1 MTNTV
6 TRSTLLL
13 RLILGVI
20 PCAAVLVSCGKKDAA
35 PTAAEQAAVAPGLP
49 VNVPRE
55 IEEYKDP
62 KGVFVVMLPKGY
74 VFSDKT
80 VGDKPKYI
88 FTYGTS
94 LNLIITQGP
103 AAADWD
109 NAAEMSKKQDEI
121 RTGSA
126 GFPPDMSLL
135 KRELVSF
142 GGLKGFFTLLGG
154 NLAGQETEMM
164 AYYLAADEKL
174 FTLIVTWKDRNAA
187 VLNEQVKGSITNSFR
202 LASFKKPAPEK
213 PKPAPK
219 AEAAP
224 KAPTAAVAA
233 TNAPARPAAAKPKP
247 EPVAPPPEPVDPR
260 SESDWLTARNMLKFT
275 GSMKMGGQQVAMV
288 NNKILRKGDSIAV
301 MVRDTEFVF
310 IVSEISAT
318 GVEYKRKPIE

>member
-6 TRSTLLL
+6 TRSRFFL
-13 RLILGVI
+13 RVILGLL
-20 PCAAVLVSCGKKDAA
+20 PCVAVLVSCGKKEAA
-35 PTAAEQAAVAPGLP
+35 PTAAEQASVAPELP

-55 IEEYKDP
+55 LQEYKDP

-109 NAAEMSKKQDEI
+109 NATEMSKKQDEI
-121 RTGSA
+121 RTGTA
-126 GFPPDMSLL
+126 GFPPNMSLV
-135 KRELVSF
+135 KRELLSF
-142 GGLKGFFTLLGG
+142 GGLKGFCTLLGG

-164 AYYLAADEKL
+164 AYYLAAEEKL

-187 VLNEQVKGSITNSFR
+187 VLNEQVKSSITNSFR
-202 LASFKKPAPEK
+202 LASFTKPAPEK
-213 PKPAPK
+213 PKP
-219 AEAAP
+219 EAAA
-224 KAPTAAVAA
+224 KAPTA
-233 TNAPARPAAAKPKP
+233 TNAPARPAVAVVKPKP

-260 SESDWLTARNMLKFT
+260 SESDWMTARNMLKFT

-288 NNKILRKGDSIAV
+288 NNKILRKGDAIAV

-310 IVSEISAT
+310 IVSEISAN
-318 GVEYKRKPIE
+318 GVEYKRKLQE